1 MYLFARLYWCIATH
15 NPSILSAVKWSCG
28 GAKQK
33 DKECLGKIIV
43 CTSGG
48 ANETEIFDGETF
60 ETILV
65 FFQFETNLILLL
77 NNKRKDRQGR
87 KFSFA

>member
-33 DKECLGKIIV
+33 DKECLGKSIV
-43 CTSGG
+43 CTSEG
-48 ANETEIFDGETF
+48 ANETEIFDGET
-60 ETILV
+60 
-65 FFQFETNLILLL
+65 FETNLILLL